1 LYLLFSTKKPKSLP
15 PDTISELK
23 MYPKCFCGVGSSSW
37 IWGSAPR
44 QGSEGDG
51 KEEKGT
57 EGKVSEGRGEEEK
70 GGERKV

>member
-1 LYLLFSTKKPKSLP
+1 MLLRRWELTALP
-15 PDTISELK
+15 QT
-23 MYPKCFCGVGSSSW
+23 SSW

-51 KEEKGT
+51 KEGKGT
-57 EGKVSEGRGEEEK
+57 EGKVSERRGEEEK